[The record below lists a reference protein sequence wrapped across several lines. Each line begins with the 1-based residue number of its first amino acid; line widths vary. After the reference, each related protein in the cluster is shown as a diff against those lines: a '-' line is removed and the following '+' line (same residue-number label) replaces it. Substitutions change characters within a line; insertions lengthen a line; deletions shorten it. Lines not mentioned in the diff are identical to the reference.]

1 MQNLLDLPS
10 IFDSR
15 GAFQELPSDVAD
27 TLPEASR
34 AVYEKNK
41 RAADNLKVAES
52 VLSATIENIKSS
64 FDAVTEFENYIAAIP
79 QPSYMDLWR
88 ESKATRAS
96 GQ

>member
-1 MQNLLDLPS
+1 MSDHLPS

-15 GAFQELPSDVAD
+15 GAFIEIPDEHVEKLSDAQ
-27 TLPEASR
+27 R

-41 RAADNLKVAES
+41 RCAADLRVAES
-52 VLSATIENIKSS
+52 KAAAAIESVKTC
-64 FDAVTEFENYIAAIP
+64 FDAVTEFEKIIAAIP
-79 QPSYMDLWR
+79 QPAFMDLWR